1 MNPNGTKWNQMEPLF
16 GIFRYFVLGV
26 GSGLAHFSHSL
37 VRCGGRPPSHF
48 GIRDEAHRGVHV
60 CHGPGAWSSWMS
72 LHKLGWN
79 GLLLCC
85 ICRWGCSGGVLV
97 MTVTST
103 SPRGVYR
110 LLLLFLDLFLDLSLD
125 LSLDWFSILRTRL
138 CV

>member
-1 MNPNGTKWNQMEPLF
+1 
-16 GIFRYFVLGV
+16 
-26 GSGLAHFSHSL
+26 
-37 VRCGGRPPSHF
+37 
-48 GIRDEAHRGVHV
+48 
-60 CHGPGAWSSWMS
+60 MS

-110 LLLLFLDLFLDLSLD
+110 LLLVFLDLSLD
-125 LSLDWFSILRTRL
+125 
-138 CV
+138 

>member
-1 MNPNGTKWNQMEPLF
+1 
-16 GIFRYFVLGV
+16 
-26 GSGLAHFSHSL
+26 
-37 VRCGGRPPSHF
+37 
-48 GIRDEAHRGVHV
+48 
-60 CHGPGAWSSWMS
+60 MS

-110 LLLLFLDLFLDLSLD
+110 LLLVFLD
-125 LSLDWFSILRTRL
+125 LSLDWFSIMDAFMRMKRGTSLQ
-138 CV
+138 